1 MKKFGLVLLIA
12 AAVSGE
18 VAAASFATGN
28 KLLKD
33 CQSTDVVERNLCL
46 GYIAGIFDALDGN
59 TLDQQHRACL
69 PKGVTIGQ
77 VSDIVVQWLQANPK
91 DRHYAAAGLV
101 AAAIAK
107 AFPCR

>member
-33 CQSTDVVERNLCL
+33 CQSTDVVEQTYCF
-46 GYIAGIFDALDGN
+46 GYIAGIVDALD
-59 TLDQQHRACL
+59 DQRRACL
-69 PKGVTIGQ
+69 PNKGVTIGQ

-91 DRHYAAAGLV
+91 DRHYAAAGLI